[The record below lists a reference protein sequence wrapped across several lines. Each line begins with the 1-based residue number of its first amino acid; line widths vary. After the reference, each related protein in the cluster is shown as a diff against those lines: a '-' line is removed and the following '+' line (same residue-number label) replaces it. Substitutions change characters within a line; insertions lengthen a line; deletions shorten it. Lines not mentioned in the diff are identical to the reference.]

1 MAEPKQ
7 NVDIICGSD
16 IVPTDVKW
24 LWYPYIPCG
33 KITIVQGDPGEGK
46 STFVLALAAILT
58 RGDPLPFT
66 DGKREPVNV
75 IYQNIEDDAS
85 DTVMPRFIRFGG
97 DPEHLFFID
106 EKEKALTFSDDR
118 IIYAIKELDAKVLIF
133 DPLSGYLGA
142 DVSMNLANE
151 VRQRFNKIINVA
163 QQTGC
168 AIIIISH
175 MNKMSGAKAIYR
187 TSGSV
192 DVIGAARS
200 GLTIQKHPD
209 DPQLRVVAVYKSNLA
224 ELGKS
229 ISFSVGDTVEW
240 MEQIDMTADELLGNI
255 FSINDRG
262 ETKKEK
268 AKSFLNNYL
277 KDAPRPQS
285 MVMENLKSAG
295 ISQRTAENAKAELG
309 IRSFKEGAVW
319 YWKMP

>member
-1 MAEPKQ
+1 M
-7 NVDIICGSD
+7 
-16 IVPTDVKW
+16 
-24 LWYPYIPCG
+24 
-33 KITIVQGDPGEGK
+33 
-46 STFVLALAAILT
+46 
-58 RGDPLPFT
+58 
-66 DGKREPVNV
+66 
-75 IYQNIEDDAS
+75 
-85 DTVMPRFIRFGG
+85 
-97 DPEHLFFID
+97 
-106 EKEKALTFSDDR
+106 
-118 IIYAIKELDAKVLIF
+118 
-133 DPLSGYLGA
+133 
-142 DVSMNLANE
+142 
-151 VRQRFNKIINVA
+151 A

-209 DPQLRVVAVYKSNLA
+209 DPQLRVMAVYKSNLA

-255 FSINDRG
+255 FSANDRG

-268 AKSFLNNYL
+268 AKSFLTDYL
-277 KDAPRPQS
+277 KNAPRPQS
-285 MVMENLKSAG
+285 MVMENLKSTG

-309 IRSFKEGAVW
+309 IKSFKEGAVW